1 MLGKNVNSFLSSCCV
16 QKKKKK
22 KKFSGLLP
30 AIEDGHML
38 NSCLEMM
45 AHRKRG
51 IDKEKG
57 Y

>member
-1 MLGKNVNSFLSSCCV
+1 MLCA
-16 QKKKKK
+16 KKKEK